1 MGTFGEGAHYKA
13 SVVTNQD
20 KYWECAIIASTYLL
34 QIQILRHL
42 ALGKSDR
49 QISVDLDISIK
60 TVGAHVG
67 KIILKL
73 GANNRTH
80 AVAKALIVRQIEMRS
95 TDMPTNTPQQRVEQR
110 KVARVNAFKVKGMP
124 VKRSDDDS

>member
-1 MGTFGEGAHYKA
+1 MA
-13 SVVTNQD
+13 Q
-20 KYWECAIIASTYLL
+20 
-34 QIQILRHL
+34 QILRHL

-95 TDMPTNTPQQRVEQR
+95 TDMPTNMHHQWVEQR